1 MDNYYYLNARNEQQG
16 PVPGEQLPSCG
27 VNLNTKVW
35 KQGMS
40 QWKPVSEIPEL
51 VSLFE
56 QQNGAVPPPP
66 PPSFGYTPQNQKP
79 PMGLQKPDNLL
90 VWSILATVLCCLPLG
105 IVAIIY
111 SNKVDPLWN
120 EGKYEESVK
129 AAASAKMYCLIAL
142 GLGVVGGIIGFFI
155 GFLSAL

>member
-1 MDNYYYLNARNEQQG
+1 
-16 PVPGEQLPSCG
+16 
-27 VNLNTKVW
+27 
-35 KQGMS
+35 MS

-51 VSLFE
+51 VALFE
-56 QQNGAVPPPP
+56 QPQNGAVPPPP
-66 PPSFGYTPQNQKP
+66 PPSAYSSQSQKP
-79 PMGLQKPDNLL
+79 PLGHQKPDNML

-120 EGKYEESVK
+120 EGKYEEAEK